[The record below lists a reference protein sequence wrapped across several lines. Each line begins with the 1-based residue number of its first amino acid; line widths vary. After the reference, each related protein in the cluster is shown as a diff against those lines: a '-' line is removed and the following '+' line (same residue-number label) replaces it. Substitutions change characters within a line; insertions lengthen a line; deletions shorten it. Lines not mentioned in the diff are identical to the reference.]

1 MATIHKDIN
10 PTVTDT
16 AYSAGDV
23 WTNDVT
29 YSRYVFTTGNT
40 WSPNGPN
47 SGVLI
52 TPNECSKRTN

>member
-1 MATIHKDIN
+1 MKIIHKDIN
-10 PTVTDT
+10 PTGADT
-16 AYSAGDV
+16 AYTAGDV

-40 WSPNGPN
+40 WSPNAPN
-47 SGVLI
+47 NGVLI